1 MSKSKQGGGCLS
13 AIGAATLALVSLPL
27 GFYLLVYMLAR
38 RSGQLPGWIQQRID
52 AYYYP
57 TYLSPEHVARVPSLV
72 ASLGSE
78 ARILNIGGGMQA
90 YAPNVVNIDVIP
102 THTTTV
108 ITDAH
113 VLPFKDGSFDAVV
126 AIAVYEHLAQPW
138 LVTAEVERL
147 LKPGGTFYMEVPF
160 LQPYHADPGD
170 YYRYT
175 ISGLR
180 SMFRNFEEQEV
191 GVCNGPGSMLTWIL
205 TEVTATAADIDGT
218 FDSARLHIAPTR
230 YMKAKEL
237 GRLLFSPLKYLD
249 KVMLNKEHSFVVA
262 SGVFYHGVKP
272 RSSITS
278 LP

>member
-1 MSKSKQGGGCLS
+1 MSQPKQSKGCLHI
-13 AIGAATLALVSLPL
+13 IGAVTIALVSIPL

-38 RSGQLPGWIQQRID
+38 RSGRLPAWIQRWID
-52 AYYYP
+52 SYYYP

-72 ASLGSE
+72 AELGSQ
-78 ARILNIGGGMQA
+78 ARILNIGGGMQS
-90 YAPNVVNIDVIP
+90 YSPSVVNIDVVP

-108 ITDAH
+108 IADAH
-113 VLPFKDGSFDAVV
+113 VLPFADQSFDAVV

-138 LVTAEVERL
+138 IVTAEVERI

-175 ISGLR
+175 IQGLR
-180 SMFRNFEEQEV
+180 SMFRNFQEHEV
-191 GVCNGPGSMLTWIL
+191 GVCNGPGSMLTWLL

-218 FDSARLHIAPTR
+218 FDSTRLHIAPSR
-230 YMKAKEL
+230 YIRAKEL

-249 KVMLNKEHSFVVA
+249 KVMMNKEHSFVVA

-272 RSSITS
+272 GGSVTS
-278 LP
+278 L